1 MIKKEAHMKNNE
13 KSNIDMLM
21 QGSFSQAFVRLNDQ
35 APTQLK
41 RKRKMV
47 NFLSLFLPKSLLK
60 FFIL

>member
-1 MIKKEAHMKNNE
+1 MKNNE

-41 RKRKMV
+41 RKRKMI